1 MNTYKKF
8 LFAGFLALGVLFV
21 VTDKVEAAVQW
32 NTAGN
37 DCPTV
42 MVANHT
48 TQQGVNSPCW
58 TTSTSANGGETVN
71 VRIYYHNTGDTTA
84 TNTRLRLNPIS
95 SGSQS
100 SFTFTGYVTGGNI
113 TRSGSGS
120 VSLSSSQTL
129 TLGSIKWYPNQC
141 SSSGCAQTI
150 SNPSNIFTSS
160 GVSVGDI
167 TPGWASQGAIVVS
180 FSVGSTQQSYQCS
193 DGIDNDGDGYVD
205 MQDPAC
211 SGTTD
216 NTESP
221 FNQPPQVYACSNGS
235 DDDGDGLIDMQDPGC
250 TSTTDT
256 NEYNVPPPTY
266 QCSNNIDDDA
276 DGLVDFSQ
284 DPGCTSATDNNE
296 YNTPPQ
302 VYQCNDGYDNDSDG
316 LIDMQDPGCS
326 SPMDNTEYNVPPP
339 TYQCS
344 NGIDDDNDGY
354 TDMQDPGCSNTTD
367 NSEFNQNNN
376 GSAPIVTTNSATNID
391 EDSATIRG
399 YVDVQGGSVTRWFEW
414 GEDDNDLDETE
425 NIFGSTTVD
434 GSFSFNLTGLDEDT
448 EYFFRACA
456 ENTVTGQEDCGSIE
470 DFTTDEDGSNND
482 NSEEP
487 DVTTDSAT
495 SVGSTSAKLNGNVD
509 PNGDDVEVWFEYAQ
523 GNSSSCSF
531 SSSTNHEDGDDDN
544 SDFDISETVSNLQS
558 GTTYC
563 FRAVAENSDGDI
575 DYGNTK
581 TFTTNGYIS
590 TPLTVAPQAIT
601 TTATAVTQTTARL
614 NGLIMSG
621 TSSGTTSGWFEWGT
635 SASLGRITAMQS
647 FGTVA
652 SVNLVD
658 TITGLTPNTTYYFR
672 VVGKNNGGTV
682 PGDVLNFRTSSVSVA
697 PPTTVVIS
705 TVNGGN
711 GNSHI
716 MLEIENRYE
725 SACVGDSIE
734 QTVKYKNISGR
745 TLEDV
750 VLRVTLPRDVA
761 FVRAS
766 EGDFSE
772 KDNTLTILL
781 GTLSPNEEDEISI
794 TGTVLRDADSQD
806 LLVTTAIM
814 AYTYNT
820 GVQEDVIAYGIHNVN
835 ICTDNGNLL
844 GASALFGF
852 GGFFPTTLFGWL
864 LLILIILAIIVIVR
878 RYYYNNPKIG

>member
-1 MNTYKKF
+1 
-8 LFAGFLALGVLFV
+8 V
-21 VTDKVEAAVQW
+21 
-32 NTAGN
+32 
-37 DCPTV
+37 
-42 MVANHT
+42 
-48 TQQGVNSPCW
+48 
-58 TTSTSANGGETVN
+58 
-71 VRIYYHNTGDTTA
+71 
-84 TNTRLRLNPIS
+84 
-95 SGSQS
+95 
-100 SFTFTGYVTGGNI
+100 
-113 TRSGSGS
+113 
-120 VSLSSSQTL
+120 
-129 TLGSIKWYPNQC
+129 
-141 SSSGCAQTI
+141 
-150 SNPSNIFTSS
+150 
-160 GVSVGDI
+160 
-167 TPGWASQGAIVVS
+167 
-180 FSVGSTQQSYQCS
+180 YQCN
-193 DGIDNDGDGYVD
+193 DGYDNDNDGL
-205 MQDPAC
+205 
-211 SGTTD
+211 
-216 NTESP
+216 
-221 FNQPPQVYACSNGS
+221 F
-235 DDDGDGLIDMQDPGC
+235 DMQDPGC
-250 TSTTDT
+250 TNPTD
-256 NEYNVPPPTY
+256 NSEYNVPPPTY
-266 QCSNNIDDDA
+266 QCSDSQDNDN
-276 DGLVDFSQ
+276 DGLV
-284 DPGCTSATDNNE
+284 
-296 YNTPPQ
+296 
-302 VYQCNDGYDNDSDG
+302 
-316 LIDMQDPGCS
+316 DMQDPGCS
-326 SPMDNTEYNVPPP
+326 SPTDSNEYNVVQTYQCSDNVDNDNDGLVDFPNDPGCSNATDSSEYNAPVP

-344 NGIDDDNDGY
+344 NGSDDDNDGY

-376 GSAPIVTTNSATNID
+376 GSTPIVTTNSATSID
-391 EDSATIRG
+391 EDSATLRG

-414 GEDDNDLDETE
+414 GEDDSDLDETE
-425 NIFGSTTVD
+425 NISGSTSSD

-456 ENTVTGQEDCGSIE
+456 ENTVTGQEDCGSVE

-482 NSEEP
+482 DSEEP

-495 SVGSTSAKLNGNVD
+495 SVGSTSAKLNGNVE
-509 PNGDDVEVWFEYAQ
+509 PNGDDVEVWFEYSQ
-523 GNSSSCSF
+523 GTSSSCSF

-558 GTTYC
+558 GTSYC

-590 TPLTVAPQAIT
+590 TPLTSAPQAIT
-601 TTATAVTQTTARL
+601 TTATAITQTTARL
-614 NGLIMSG
+614 NGLVISG

-635 SASLGRITAMQS
+635 SVSLGRITAMQS
-647 FGTVA
+647 FGTVS

-682 PGDVLNFRTSSVSVA
+682 PGDVLNFRTSSVPVA
-697 PPTTVVIS
+697 PPTTTVTS

-716 MLEIENRYE
+716 MLEIDNRYE

-750 VLRVTLPRDVA
+750 VLRVTLPRDVSFA
-761 FVRAS
+761 RAS

-794 TGTVLRDADSQD
+794 TGIVLRDADSQD
-806 LLVTTAIM
+806 LLVTTAVM
-814 AYTYNT
+814 AYTYTT
-820 GVQEDVIAYGIHNVN
+820 GVQEDAIAYGIHNVN

-864 LLILIILAIIVIVR
+864 LLILVILAIIVVVR
-878 RYYYNNPKIG
+878 RYYTNTKQV